1 MRWCPHNQNI
11 KREYEELPELH
22 HSQLEP
28 KCYRGANHHK
38 TGGKE
43 VALGSS
49 TKQIAH
55 QVSQRQ
61 QENACKIGNTMLQIH
76 HQQHH
81 GSGKSSPRYSG
92 EGREKPQQMQG
103 PQDQIQNNEAAVTI
117 FEKNK
122 PVADAEQV
130 EKEALALAEFH
141 EPLQVDFTSVETN
154 DQHKEIVPATKA
166 QLELAQKQASPV
178 QVLHEFVSHHLTGI
192 TGVAVQINNQDK
204 DGKREDK
211 EEREGH
217 QNINQLVK
225 DPDLSPHAF
234 SKAKKCKAKINSK
247 PTRTLPRRSGK
258 SSINESK
265 SFILKH

>member
-1 MRWCPHNQNI
+1 MLQRSKPSENGR
-11 KREYEELPELH
+11 KRSH
-22 HSQLEP
+22 TRIQH
-28 KCYRGANHHK
+28 
-38 TGGKE
+38 
-43 VALGSS
+43 
-49 TKQIAH
+49 KQIAH
-55 QVSQRQ
+55 QVS
-61 QENACKIGNTMLQIH
+61 
-76 HQQHH
+76 QHH

-103 PQDQIQNNEAAVTI
+103 PQDNEINSRSSPQDQILNNEAAVTI

-141 EPLQVDFTSVETN
+141 EPLQVDFTSVG
-154 DQHKEIVPATKA
+154 V
-166 QLELAQKQASPV
+166 V
-178 QVLHEFVSHHLTGI
+178 GI

-217 QNINQLVK
+217 QNINQLVQ

-234 SKAKKCKAKINSK
+234 SKAKKCKANVNSK

>member
-1 MRWCPHNQNI
+1 M
-11 KREYEELPELH
+11 
-22 HSQLEP
+22 
-28 KCYRGANHHK
+28 
-38 TGGKE
+38 
-43 VALGSS
+43 
-49 TKQIAH
+49 
-55 QVSQRQ
+55 
-61 QENACKIGNTMLQIH
+61 GNTMLQTH

-92 EGREKPQQMQG
+92 EGREKPQQMQR
-103 PQDQIQNNEAAVTI
+103 PQDNEINSKSSPQYQILNNEAAVTI

-130 EKEALALAEFH
+130 EKEALALAEFY
-141 EPLQVDFTSVETN
+141 EPLQMDFTSVVTN

-166 QLELAQKQASPV
+166 QLELAQKQASPM
-178 QVLHEFVSHHLTGI
+178 QVLHEIVSHHLTGI

-217 QNINQLVK
+217 QIINQLVK

-234 SKAKKCKAKINSK
+234 LKAKKCKARVNSK
-247 PTRTLPRRSGK
+247 PTRTLHRRSGK
-258 SSINESK
+258 SRAIHVEVLADSDQQLTIQL
-265 SFILKH
+265 SFQGWTGLFLIKLFCAFWDV